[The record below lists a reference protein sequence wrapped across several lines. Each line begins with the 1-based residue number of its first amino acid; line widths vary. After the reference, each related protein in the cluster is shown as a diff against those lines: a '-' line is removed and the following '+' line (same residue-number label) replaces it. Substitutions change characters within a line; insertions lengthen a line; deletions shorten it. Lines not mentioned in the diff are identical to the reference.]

1 MWWFLRITHPNM
13 HSENHLWVEKKI
25 IGSLASHIGIL
36 DDEFEDI
43 LDACKLS
50 KVWYWYKYMGLHVQT
65 HRYHSIT

>member
-1 MWWFLRITHPNM
+1 MLPADYLSKYVFQKSYFGIR
-13 HSENHLWVEKKI
+13 KKEI

-43 LDACKLS
+43 FDACKLS
-50 KVWYWYKYMGLHVQT
+50 KFWSWYKDMGLHVQT